1 MATKQEIIAAIR
13 QGQERVRATFGQ
25 LSEEQLAARVHDDE
39 GDRWSAKGVLA
50 HLAGRAAGYARVMQ
64 PAQGQPPPAPPG
76 GRFDV
81 NEWNRQQV
89 EQRIDR
95 PSAELLRE
103 FEQVHDDLI
112 RQVEALPD
120 EALDRAV
127 SLPSGE
133 RPLGEVLMMSGGT
146 HSVNHTATVEQ
157 ALGLPGP
164 GR

>member
-13 QGQERVRATFGQ
+13 QGQERVRATFGR
-25 LSEEQLAARVHDDE
+25 LSAEQLAMRVHDDE
-39 GDRWSAKGVLA
+39 GDRWTAKHVLA
-50 HLAGRAAGYARVMQ
+50 HLAGRAAGYTRMMQ
-64 PAQGQPPPAPPG
+64 LGQRQPPTPPPG
-76 GRFDV
+76 ARFDV

-95 PSAELLRE
+95 PATELLRE
-103 FEQVHDDLI
+103 FRQVHDDLI

-120 EALDRAV
+120 ETLDRVVPHPA
-127 SLPSGE
+127 GE

-146 HSVNHTATVEQ
+146 HSVNHTATVER
-157 ALGLPGP
+157 ALGLPEP

>member
-25 LSEEQLAARVHDDE
+25 LSEEQLATRVHDDE
-39 GDRWSAKGVLA
+39 GDHWTAKQVLA
-50 HLAGRAAGYARVMQ
+50 HLAGRAAGYARLMQ
-64 PAQGQPPPAPPG
+64 LAQGQPPPTPPG

-81 NEWNRQQV
+81 DEWNRQQV

-120 EALDRAV
+120 EALDRVV
-127 SLPSGE
+127 SLPAGE
-133 RPLGEVLMMSGGT
+133 RPLGAVLMMSGGT

-157 ALGLPGP
+157 ALGLPEP